1 MKQILVTIKQVI
13 EVPNSFKIGNYLKND
28 RSMDLIKVGK
38 KFAAPDISWS
48 GWVDGG
54 SSPDCLTSGQSDDE
68 LNDRLNNYTE
78 IGYSFEEFPA
88 NVEVN
93 LNMENT

>member
-28 RSMDLIKVGK
+28 SSMNLIKVGK

-48 GWVDGG
+48 SWVDGG
-54 SSPDCLTSGQSDDE
+54 SSPNCLISGESDED
-68 LNDRLNNYTE
+68 LIDKLNNYTE
-78 IGYSFEEFPA
+78 VGYSFEEFPA
-88 NVEVN
+88 NIEID
-93 LNMENT
+93 LNIT